1 MMKKRQKIIPW
12 AAVTLIVLA
21 AAAALY
27 LSFGR
32 NAIQGGRGETGKES
46 QTEVK
51 TEFTEEEKAQL
62 ESQTG
67 VTVNDE
73 GAIEIDIGAVME
85 EEASVAISRDEA
97 ESRVLEQLGEGAQI
111 ESAGLREYEGE
122 QYWVIRASKGGEVR
136 QIWLNAENG
145 EELVN
150 QEE

>member
-67 VTVNDE
+67 VTVREDGVVEVNVAE
-73 GAIEIDIGAVME
+73 RQEAE
-85 EEASVAISRDEA
+85 ENVTVKRDEA
-97 ESRVLEQLGEGAQI
+97 QEKVLGIMSEEAKIL
-111 ESAGLREYEGE
+111 SAGLQNEADQTYWIVRAEEGDQVYQVWINADTGEIYQSRRE
-122 QYWVIRASKGGEVR
+122 
-136 QIWLNAENG
+136 
-145 EELVN
+145 
-150 QEE
+150 